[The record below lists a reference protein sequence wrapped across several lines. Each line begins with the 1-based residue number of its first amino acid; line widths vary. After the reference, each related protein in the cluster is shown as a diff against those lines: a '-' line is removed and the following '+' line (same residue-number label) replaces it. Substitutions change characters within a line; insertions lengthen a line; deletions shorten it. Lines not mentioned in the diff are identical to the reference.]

1 MNLYPSAH
9 ISCVSSPG
17 YYQCFWARG
26 EGGPD
31 LQQPTDTLGLL
42 GMFRV
47 VRTTSWAMCIK
58 RTSVIWFDAKP
69 WRTDQ
74 LPSGIG
80 WNTYMNIGS
89 ISMSQILIHLLQFA
103 SFAQLICFQDALKAM
118 DGHISVPFPRGRNQ
132 QKKGA
137 KVREMRCQCTIVNN
151 GCRWI
156 QIARYCKDRKVCLSC
171 TRQCLARL
179 HSFAMLV
186 IPSWLATFWSLNG
199 KELLSKM
206 VLLVKMEAV
215 KSNVDLLSFFRPLSN
230 YEGDEGNSDYVDTD
244 YEILWS

>member
-1 MNLYPSAH
+1 
-9 ISCVSSPG
+9 
-17 YYQCFWARG
+17 
-26 EGGPD
+26 
-31 LQQPTDTLGLL
+31 
-42 GMFRV
+42 
-47 VRTTSWAMCIK
+47 
-58 RTSVIWFDAKP
+58 
-69 WRTDQ
+69 
-74 LPSGIG
+74 
-80 WNTYMNIGS
+80 
-89 ISMSQILIHLLQFA
+89 MSQILIHLLQFA
-103 SFAQLICFQDALKAM
+103 CFAQLICFQDALKAM